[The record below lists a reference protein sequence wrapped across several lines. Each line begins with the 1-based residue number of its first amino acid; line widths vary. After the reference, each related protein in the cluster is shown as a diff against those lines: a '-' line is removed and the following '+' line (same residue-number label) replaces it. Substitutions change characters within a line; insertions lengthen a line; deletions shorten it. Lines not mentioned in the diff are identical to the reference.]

1 MLSVVDERRD
11 VLVHGGDRGD
21 VELLLKD
28 FQNVGCEESGQRGA
42 SVDIAY
48 TEREKG
54 QEYDDG
60 LLFVPGDVVD
70 DRQVVDAF
78 DIQRV
83 FQREGYADEGNGHR
97 IRP

>member
-28 FQNVGCEESGQRGA
+28 FQNVGCEEGGQRGA
-42 SVDIAY
+42 GVDIAY

-54 QEYDDG
+54 QEHDDG

-70 DRQVVDAF
+70 GRSLMLSTFSASF
-78 DIQRV
+78 SARAM
-83 FQREGYADEGNGHR
+83 RTSE
-97 IRP
+97 